1 MKRMENK
8 RKYIIIV
15 LIVVII
21 IGIFLILKVNKNG
34 ENTKQLTQF
43 EITVSSYVN
52 LMPQGGYVD
61 NTTEQVSFSFGL
73 NGIDIE
79 DFEKEYEIESIK
91 LNGNLINNSDIIYR
105 NNSFIIYSE
114 EYKNNNKIELIIRN
128 KNTNIKYLKKL
139 EVKTEAAM

>member
-61 NTTEQVSFSFGL
+61 NTTKQASFSFGL
-73 NGIDIE
+73 NGINID
-79 DFEKEYEIESIK
+79 DFENEYEIESIK
-91 LNGNLINNSDIIYR
+91 LNDNLINNSDIIYS

-114 EYKNNNKIELIIRN
+114 EYKDNNKIELIIRN

-139 EVKTEAAM
+139 EVKTKSAM